1 MIPFRRQ
8 ALSTRSRKPL
18 RLSVVLEIA
27 GLLVAAAIALTLL
40 FSSRGH
46 ELFPVISAVTAVV
59 STAILFL
66 ALLRRREA
74 GATPIFQIG
83 GVYGVMVML
92 YGAYPLVVY
101 LANGGRYSV
110 NQDLRLYLAQ
120 PTPAEMARL
129 GWWYAIYLAA
139 FAAMYLLMTSG
150 VATRCR
156 LSDKRPPRG
165 LVGVVLLLF
174 VVIHLVL
181 LGFKLT
187 FAMNPTTYSESYLVV
202 QQLPRLAR
210 QIFSKAS
217 MMLPTLQLLLLT
229 LWFANYQR
237 NRKYIISFLAVVAY
251 LQLAHGGSRTVLFL
265 VFLAAVMLYHHLV
278 RPITMRLAVIGGS
291 VALFLFLLLGVLRYG
306 VTHGEL
312 VSGDRDFDRSSEFE
326 SIMGNAYDLMYVRDA
341 AGEFL
346 GKPALYLGDFAA
358 LVPQQLLPFEKT
370 NASLWYLERYWPEV
384 AAAGGGMAFGVV
396 SEAIVGHGWH
406 ELIWRGLL
414 IGLVFGCAHRYLAS
428 RRIGYVGLLF
438 YVWVFVWSYQTIRAT
453 TFHLV
458 QSAVYTLL
466 VPLIAVWL
474 LHYLIRFR
482 SPLRRVL
489 RFSMR
494 GKRSIASRI

>member
-1 MIPFRRQ
+1 M
-8 ALSTRSRKPL
+8 
-18 RLSVVLEIA
+18 V
-27 GLLVAAAIALTLL
+27 AAIASTLL

-46 ELFPVISAVTAVV
+46 ELQPVISAVIAIL
-59 STAILFL
+59 STALLFL
-66 ALLRRREA
+66 AVLRRRE
-74 GATPIFQIG
+74 GATPVFQIG
-83 GVYGVMVML
+83 GLYGVMVTL

-120 PTPAEMARL
+120 PTPVEMARL
-129 GWWYAIYLAA
+129 GWWYAIYLAV

-165 LVGVVLLLF
+165 LVAVVLLLF

-187 FAMNPTTYSESYLVV
+187 FAMNPTTYSEGYLVV

-210 QIFSKAS
+210 QMFSKAS

-229 LWFANYQR
+229 LWFTNYHR
-237 NRKYIISFLAVVAY
+237 NRKYIIGFLTVVAY
-251 LQLAHGGSRTVLFL
+251 LQLAQGGSRTILFL

-278 RPITMRLAVIGGS
+278 RPMTLRLSVIGGS

-306 VTHGEL
+306 VTYDEL
-312 VSGDRDFDRSSEFE
+312 VSGNQDFDRSSEFE
-326 SIMGNAYDLMYVRDA
+326 AVMGNAYDLMYLRDA

-370 NASLWYLERYWPEV
+370 NASLWYLDRYWPEV

-396 SEAIVGHGWH
+396 SEAIVGHGWY
-406 ELIWRGLL
+406 ELIWRGVLV
-414 IGLVFGCAHRYLAS
+414 GFVFGCVHRYLAS

-438 YVWVFVWSYQTIRAT
+438 YVWMFVWSYQTIRAT

-458 QSAVYTLL
+458 QAVVYTLL
-466 VPLIAVWL
+466 APLIVVWVV
-474 LHYLIRFR
+474 HYLVRFR
-482 SPLRRVL
+482 TPLRRAL
-489 RFSMR
+489 RFSSR
-494 GKRSIASRI
+494 GKNPSPVAFDARERNGFSG